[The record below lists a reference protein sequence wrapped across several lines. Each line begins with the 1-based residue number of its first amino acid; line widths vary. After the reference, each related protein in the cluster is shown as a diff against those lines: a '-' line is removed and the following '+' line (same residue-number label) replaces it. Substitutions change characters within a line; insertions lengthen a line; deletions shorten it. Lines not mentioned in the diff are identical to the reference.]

1 MHSWLREGK
10 EQGHMDGSQS
20 KGRALHPRMA
30 SEEDESWCGLA
41 EGHRKQEE
49 EHLHLPFPSVSPFS
63 HLHTPARAPSFV
75 SSFLLPLCSH
85 PFIYSR
91 NNSEDPYVGAL
102 GSIANFHLQ
111 VPGNH
116 GVVPNHRALG
126 GNFPFALQSRES
138 MAGT

>member
-1 MHSWLREGK
+1 M
-10 EQGHMDGSQS
+10 
-20 KGRALHPRMA
+20 
-30 SEEDESWCGLA
+30 
-41 EGHRKQEE
+41 RKSS
-49 EHLHLPFPSVSPFS
+49 LSIFLTLFS
-63 HLHTPARAPSFV
+63 CPLL
-75 SSFLLPLCSH
+75 FLLPLCSH